1 MKTILIVDDNSD
13 VIISLKNGLE
23 DEPEKYR
30 VISAQSGHQCLE
42 LLKHNQTPDIILLDI
57 MMPEM
62 SGWEVYDKLKEHTSW
77 KNIPVMFL
85 TARTDRIAR
94 NAGKFL
100 GDDFIEKPFEISDV
114 KSRIEK
120 VLTSKHH
127 KGEAHD
133 NKEKKSNY
141 IHEG

>member
-1 MKTILIVDDNSD
+1 MNIILIVDDNSD

-30 VISAQSGHQCLE
+30 VISAQNGHQCLE
-42 LLKHNQTPDIILLDI
+42 LLKNKQTPDIILLDL

-62 SGWEVYDKLKEHTSW
+62 SGWEVYDKLKEHTTW
-77 KNIPVMFL
+77 KNIPVVFL
-85 TARTDRIAR
+85 TARTDRNAR
-94 NAGKFL
+94 NAGRFL
-100 GDDFIEKPFEISDV
+100 GDDYIEKPFEISDV

-127 KGEAHD
+127 ACEVHD
-133 NKEKKSNY
+133 NK
-141 IHEG
+141 